1 MRLQQEE
8 VRLQQEREKLMKQGG
23 QEKIQHIVIEMI
35 RNNIDEKTIKIVTK
49 VSQDELQEIKEG
61 ARFN

>member
-1 MRLQQEE
+1 
-8 VRLQQEREKLMKQGG
+8 MKQGG